1 MSVTLCLYQAT
12 RSNTDLE
19 TSTMTKRKTV
29 DDELMNIKEAAAF
42 LKCAVSTMYRDT
54 AAGAIPCIHKGKR
67 VLFLKSDL
75 IEWLK
80 TMREVP
86 SFMVVQK

>member
-1 MSVTLCLYQAT
+1 
-12 RSNTDLE
+12 
-19 TSTMTKRKTV
+19 MTKRKTV

-54 AAGAIPCIHKGKR
+54 AAGAIPCIRKGRR

-75 IEWLK
+75 LEWLK
-80 TMREVP
+80 KMRDVP
-86 SFMVVQK
+86 AYMVELK